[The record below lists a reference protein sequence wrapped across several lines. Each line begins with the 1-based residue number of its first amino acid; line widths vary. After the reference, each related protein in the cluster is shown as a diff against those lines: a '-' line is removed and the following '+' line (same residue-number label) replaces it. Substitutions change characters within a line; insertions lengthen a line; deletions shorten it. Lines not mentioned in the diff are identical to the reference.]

1 MGNQPITLP
10 ARNGTY
16 SMLQEDGAAQQQQ
29 AELSP
34 LGPQRHGQTSE
45 QLPV

>member
-1 MGNQPITLP
+1 MMDP
-10 ARNGTY
+10 ARNGPY
-16 SMLQEDGAAQQQQ
+16 SMLQEVGPGQQQHA

-34 LGPQRHGQTSE
+34 LGPQRHGDISE

>member
-1 MGNQPITLP
+1 MTAA
-10 ARNGTY
+10 ARNGPY
-16 SMLQEDGAAQQQQ
+16 SMLQEDGPTQQQQ

-34 LGPQRHGQTSE
+34 LGPQRHGEASE